1 MQASSLSVFWDK
13 KIENGKGESH
23 VFWVWVQHA
32 QQATTWQRRVE
43 ASERKTEKSQNVRK
57 AYSGF
62 EKKDRK
68 KANTEE
74 EQNDFKSQK

>member
-1 MQASSLSVFWDK
+1 MQVSSLSVFQNR

-23 VFWVWVQHA
+23 VFWVGVQHA

-43 ASERKTEKSQNVRK
+43 ASERKSENAHNVKK

-74 EQNDFKSQK
+74 EQNDSKSQR